1 MRAFNSQK
9 ENFLC
14 GRKGLWTWTWSLTWT
29 WSSNY
34 SPWVSCFSLFVEK
47 NCGLGLL
54 LGAVL
59 QLTRPTRAH
68 GSFWLFKV
76 SSLKIW
82 SGVSEPSQSQ
92 LNKDK
97 QTNLATRGPPESPW
111 QGPWPLLMSPAHSLS
126 MENRWISQ
134 LNCFD
139 EKTVSPGYL
148 KVWICFALLG
158 SCSETHSWC
167 KCDLM
172 VFIGKCSKK
181 THVHKWLLQDVILN
195 TCHILRLIRWGS

>member
-1 MRAFNSQK
+1 MGLRVFFRMRALNFQK

-82 SGVSEPSQSQ
+82 SGISEPSQSQ
-92 LNKDK
+92 L
-97 QTNLATRGPPESPW
+97 T
-111 QGPWPLLMSPAHSLS
+111 
-126 MENRWISQ
+126 
-134 LNCFD
+134 
-139 EKTVSPGYL
+139 
-148 KVWICFALLG
+148 
-158 SCSETHSWC
+158 
-167 KCDLM
+167 
-172 VFIGKCSKK
+172 KK
-181 THVHKWLLQDVILN
+181 TNKPGNQRASRVTLARALTTLNVASAQLVDGKQVNSQIELFWWKNSFTWLSESVNMFCTAGKL
-195 TCHILRLIRWGS
+195 